1 MRVSAPPVPV
11 VRGFGVVRGQPE
23 DGMCKPWSAGGFQ
36 YPLFVRLP
44 PTACSS
50 SQPTAN
56 ETQLGWET
64 ISVEVVTESETLGP
78 GMLKAFLHLTS
89 YMQVGGCV
97 EVKWDYLR
105 V

>member
-1 MRVSAPPVPV
+1 MGCASL
-11 VRGFGVVRGQPE
+11 G
-23 DGMCKPWSAGGFQ
+23 
-36 YPLFVRLP
+36 RLVD
-44 PTACSS
+44 SS
-50 SQPTAN
+50 IHCLYDFHQQLARRRNQRLN